1 MNCYTYETP
10 MLVGRKDLMID
21 FVLGKNQV
29 IDSTNCQASNSCFK
43 LEYKAMTKDNIVKS
57 SIELL
62 KSNSTAYRI
71 KV

>member
-1 MNCYTYETP
+1 

-29 IDSTNCQASNSCFK
+29 IDSTNCQITSSCLK
-43 LEYKAMTKDNIVKS
+43 LDYKVMVKDTIVKS
-57 SIELL
+57 SIEML